1 VVETSR
7 IRTLIVDDYGPWR
20 RFARSTL
27 QSQPEVQI
35 VGEASD
41 GLEAV
46 RDAEELQPDL
56 ILLDIGLPGLNGI
69 EAARQIRKL
78 SPNSIILFVSQQFS
92 KDFVQA
98 ALDAGAAGYVLKAD
112 AGSELVR
119 GVQAVLR
126 GKTFVSQSLSGHD
139 LREQKDL
146 HSRAPLAPKNVLI
159 RHEAAFY
166 PDDQAFVAGLARLI
180 KSVLSV
186 GNIAILVATEP
197 HREGILQKL
206 RADAVDVDAAISNG
220 SYIQLDAHET
230 LAKFMVGDMPDA
242 NRCAQ
247 IVGDLLTS
255 VTKGKNRNHSR
266 VAFCGECAP
275 TLLAQ
280 GNVEGAIRVE
290 HLWDEITRNYDADT
304 LCGYLES
311 VVPARQDSPVF
322 QRICAEHSAIHGQE
336 LGY

>member
-7 IRTLIVDDYGPWR
+7 IRTLIVDDYEPWR

-35 VGEASD
+35 VGEDSD

-46 RDAEELQPDL
+46 RDAERLQPDL

-78 SPNSIILFVSQQFS
+78 SPKSIVLFVSQQFS
-92 KDFVQA
+92 KDLVQA

-112 AGSELVR
+112 AGSELLR

-126 GKTFVSQSLSGHD
+126 GKTFVSRSLSGHD
-139 LREQKDL
+139 LREQKDQ
-146 HSRAPLAPKNVLI
+146 HGRAPLAPKNALN
-159 RHEAAFY
+159 RHEVAFY
-166 PDDQAFVAGLARLI
+166 PDDQAFVAGLAHVI

-197 HREGILQKL
+197 HRAGILQRL
-206 RADAVDVDAAISNG
+206 RADAVDVDAAINHG
-220 SYIQLDAHET
+220 SFIELDVHET
-230 LAKFMVGDMPDA
+230 LGKFMVGDMPNA

-247 IVGDLLTS
+247 IVGDLLTHAIKS
-255 VTKGKNRNHSR
+255 KNRNHSR

-275 TLLAQ
+275 ALLAQ

-304 LCGYLES
+304 LCGYLDS
-311 VVPARQDSPVF
+311 VVPGRQDSLVL

>member
-1 VVETSR
+1 METSR
-7 IRTLIVDDYGPWR
+7 IRTLIVDDYQPWR

-27 QSQPEVQI
+27 QSQPEIQI
-35 VGEASD
+35 VGECSD
-41 GLEAV
+41 GLEGV
-46 RDAEELQPDL
+46 RNAEELQPDL

-69 EAARQIRKL
+69 EAARRIQKL

-92 KDFVQA
+92 KDLVQA

-112 AGSELVR
+112 AGSELLR

-126 GKTFVSQSLSGHD
+126 GKNFVSRSLSGHAEG
-139 LREQKDL
+139 EQEDQ
-146 HSRAPLAPKNVLI
+146 HTRAPLAPKNVLI
-159 RHEAAFY
+159 RHEVAFY
-166 PDDQAFVAGLARLI
+166 ADDQAFVTGLARLI
-180 KSVLSV
+180 TSVLNV

-197 HREGILQKL
+197 HRVGILQKL
-206 RADAVDVDAAISNG
+206 RADAVDVDAAIQSG
-220 SYIQLDAHET
+220 HFITLDAHET
-230 LAKFMVGDMPDA
+230 LSKFMVGDMPDA

-247 IVGDLLTS
+247 IVGDLLTN
-255 VTKGKNRNHSR
+255 VTKGKSRNHSR

-280 GNVEGAIRVE
+280 GNVEAAIQVE

-304 LCGYLES
+304 LCAYLES
-311 VVPARQDSPVF
+311 AIPDKQDSPVF
-322 QRICAEHSAIHGQE
+322 QRICAEHSAIHGQQ

>member
-1 VVETSR
+1 MEPSP
-7 IRTLIVDDYGPWR
+7 IRTLIVDDYAPWR

-27 QSQPEVQI
+27 LGQPEIEI
-35 VGEASD
+35 VGEDAD
-41 GLEAV
+41 GLEGV
-46 RDAEELQPDL
+46 RNAEKLQPDL
-56 ILLDIGLPGLNGI
+56 ILLDIGLPGVNGI

-78 SPNSIILFVSQQFS
+78 SPKSIILFVSQQFS
-92 KDFVQA
+92 KDLVQA
-98 ALDAGAAGYVLKAD
+98 ALDAGGGGYVLKAD
-112 AGSELVR
+112 AGSELLR
-119 GVQAVLR
+119 AIQAVLR
-126 GKTFVSQSLSGHD
+126 GKTFVSRSLSGD
-139 LREQKDL
+139 NLGEETDQRG
-146 HSRAPLAPKNVLI
+146 RAPLAPKNVLI
-159 RHEAAFY
+159 RHEVAFY
-166 PDDQAFVAGLARLI
+166 PDDQAYVTGLSRLI

-197 HREGILQKL
+197 HRAGILQKL
-206 RADAVDVDAAISNG
+206 RADFVDVDAGLNNG
-220 SYIQLDAHET
+220 SFIALDAHET
-230 LAKFMVGDMPDA
+230 LSKFMVDGMPDA

-247 IVGDLLTS
+247 IVGDLVTN
-255 VTKGKNRNHSR
+255 VTKGKGRNHSR

-280 GNVEGAIRVE
+280 GNVEAAIRVE

-311 VVPARQDSPVF
+311 VVPVSQDSSVF

>member
-1 VVETSR
+1 METSR
-7 IRTLIVDDYGPWR
+7 VRTLIVDDYAPWR

-27 QSQPEVQI
+27 LSQPEIEV
-35 VGEASD
+35 VGEDSD

-46 RDAEELQPDL
+46 RNAEKLQPDL

-78 SPNSIILFVSQQFS
+78 SPKSIVLFVSQQFS
-92 KDFVQA
+92 KDLVQA
-98 ALDAGAAGYVLKAD
+98 VLDAGGAGYVLKAD
-112 AGSELVR
+112 AGSELLR

-126 GKTFVSQSLSGHD
+126 GKTFVSRSLSGHAE
-139 LREQKDL
+139 REHEDQ
-146 HSRAPLAPKNVLI
+146 HARAPLAPKNVLI
-159 RHEAAFY
+159 RHEVAFY
-166 PDDQAFVAGLARLI
+166 PNDQAFVTGLARLI
-180 KSVLSV
+180 ESVLNVS
-186 GNIAILVATEP
+186 NIAILVATDL
-197 HREGILQKL
+197 HRAGILQKL
-206 RADAVDVDAAISNG
+206 RANVVDVDAAINNG
-220 SYIQLDAHET
+220 SFIALDVHET
-230 LAKFMVGDMPDA
+230 LSKFMVGGMPDA

-247 IVGDLLTS
+247 IVGDLVTN
-255 VTKGKNRNHSR
+255 VTKGKGRNHSR

-280 GNVEGAIRVE
+280 GNVEAAIRVE

-311 VVPARQDSPVF
+311 VVPVSQESSVF